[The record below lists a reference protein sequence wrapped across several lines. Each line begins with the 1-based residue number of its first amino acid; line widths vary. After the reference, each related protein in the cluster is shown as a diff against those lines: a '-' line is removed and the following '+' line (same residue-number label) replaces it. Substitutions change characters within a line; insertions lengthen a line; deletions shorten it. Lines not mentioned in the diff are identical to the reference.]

1 MSRKKRWMMKSTAVV
16 LAVWMALASLM
27 AGTPV
32 FAALDENDAEKWN
45 TNLGTIQP
53 VGSELTYT
61 DDGLLVER
69 GSDNDAAAI
78 SSTRVEGSF
87 VFETDVTFK
96 RGNVVNL
103 IFGAQNGDSL
113 EDCLIF
119 KVDKRASGNQ

>member
-32 FAALDENDAEKWN
+32 FAALDEDDAAKWN
-45 TNLGTIQP
+45 TNLETVHP

-78 SSTRVEGSF
+78 SSTRE
-87 VFETDVTFK
+87 
-96 RGNVVNL
+96 
-103 IFGAQNGDSL
+103 
-113 EDCLIF
+113 
-119 KVDKRASGNQ
+119 